1 MHIYKKRS
9 FAWAPALGP
18 ALVLLAACSNS
29 GSTQLPAAGN
39 AGGMPSQ
46 FVSMD
51 DRTPAMRPNATGKLV
66 FVDPMVVAAQV
77 YVASYDASGSTPV
90 DDYHA
95 NDSKNNGHFC
105 QIKSVGEGINALGV
119 DAADELWV
127 PQGLDPKSGNADI
140 VSYAP
145 SCGAEGTTL
154 SDAKGQPAGI
164 AFASDGTRYV
174 NNITGPSSTAGNVAV
189 YPKGK
194 TKPTRFLTN
203 AQMFYAN
210 GIGVDSKGNVYVSF
224 FSSTST
230 TGVLKFKGGQMPGAL
245 LGKIKNGAPGAIAFD
260 KADNLIITDDAAV
273 TLNFYAPP
281 YDKVPK
287 IFPLQGHSPQCSLN
301 HAQTN
306 LACGDKTNTSV
317 DVFSYP
323 AGTYL
328 YSFNKGLT
336 ATVIGTVQDP
346 P

>member
-18 ALVLLAACSNS
+18 AFLLLAACSNS
-29 GSTQLPAAGN
+29 GSAQLPATGN

-51 DRTPAMRPNATGKLV
+51 DRAPAMRPNATGKLV

-119 DAADELWV
+119 DASDELWV
-127 PQGLDPKSGNADI
+127 PQGLDLKSGKADI

-145 SCGAEGTTL
+145 NCGAEGTTL

-164 AFASDGTRYV
+164 AFAPDGTRYV
-174 NNITGPSSTAGNVAV
+174 NNINGPSSTAGNVAV

-203 AQMFYAN
+203 AQVFYAN
-210 GIGVDSKGNVYVSF
+210 GIGVDSKGNVYLSF
-224 FSSTST
+224 FSADST
-230 TGVLKFKGGQMPGAL
+230 TGVLKFKGGQMPGTL
-245 LGKIKNGAPGAIAFD
+245 LGKIKNGAPGAITFD

-287 IFPLQGHSPQCSLN
+287 VYPLQGHSPQCSLN

-317 DVFSYP
+317 DVFAYP